1 METERQNKEDT
12 QFTYNA
18 NENTV
23 NKILDDNWILMKLG
37 KDAVGKRVEVY
48 QPFDTTWHKGSVIG
62 MGKQPSTFI
71 VHLDDSR
78 EETIELGKQSVRF
91 ISQNKKRPRT

>member
-48 QPFDTTWHKGSVIG
+48 QPFDTTWHKGQTA
-62 MGKQPSTFI
+62 KQFTNEQRRNTYLLI
-71 VHLDDSR
+71 
-78 EETIELGKQSVRF
+78 
-91 ISQNKKRPRT
+91 